1 MEDEQ
6 MADMRWQVTREEE
19 TGHIRVPR
27 YFSDKSNGNPLEES
41 LVQLRC
47 HFTWELLVEDIELP
61 DLENRILDE
70 IDFLDT
76 KYNVGIHNLLAYVKH
91 LVGQN
96 QEALRSLQEAEG
108 LIQQERAAQ
117 SDARRLVT
125 WGNYA
130 WLYYHMGRPEEAQA
144 YLDKVENTC
153 KEFEAPSRYR
163 VECPQMDCEE
173 GWALLK
179 CGGKSYE
186 RAKACFEKA
195 LAVDPENPEFSTG
208 YAIATYR
215 LDVFNKA
222 TQVSEAF
229 CLRPLKE
236 AIRLNP
242 EDAYIKA
249 LLALKLQDVGQEA
262 EGEKYIEEALTNMS
276 SQTYVFRY
284 AAKFYRRKGSLDKAL
299 WLLKMALRATPSSAF
314 LHHQI
319 GLCYRAQ
326 MIEIKRAANWQPRGQ
341 VREDVHRLVHLAISE
356 IQKALMI
363 RPTFELAYVVL
374 ADMYAEIG
382 QYTKAED
389 TFQKVLCMKII
400 NDHLQQVIHY
410 HYGHFQDLHKISVDK
425 AITHYLK
432 GLKIKTASCTR
443 EKILT
448 ALEKLAKRQ
457 VHQNVRMVESLSI
470 LGFIHKLK
478 GEVSE
483 ALECYEKALR
493 LAADFNTVI

>member
-1 MEDEQ
+1 MEQEPV
-6 MADMRWQVTREEE
+6 ADK
-19 TGHIRVPR
+19 
-27 YFSDKSNGNPLEES
+27 SDKSEGNLLEES

-47 HFTWELLVEDIELP
+47 HFTWELLVEATELP

-70 IDFLDT
+70 IDYLDT
-76 KYNVGIHNLLAYVKH
+76 RYNVGIHNLLAYVKH
-91 LVGQN
+91 LKGQN
-96 QEALRSLQEAEG
+96 QEALGSLQEAEA
-108 LIQQERAAQ
+108 LIQQEQAAQ
-117 SDARRLVT
+117 SEARSLVT

-130 WLYYHMGRPEEAQA
+130 WLHHRMGRPQEAQA
-144 YLDKVENTC
+144 YLDKVEEAC
-153 KEFEAPSRYR
+153 KKLGASSRYS
-163 VECPQMDCEE
+163 VQCPQMDCEE

-179 CGGKSYE
+179 CGGKNYE

-208 YAIATYR
+208 YAISTYR
-215 LDVFNKA
+215 LDSFNKA

-229 CLRPLKE
+229 CLQALRE

-262 EGEKYIEEALTNMS
+262 EGEKYIEEALGNTS
-276 SQTYVFRY
+276 SQTYVLRY
-284 AAKFYRRKGSLDKAL
+284 AAKFYRRKGCLDKAL

-314 LHHQI
+314 LHHQV

-326 MIEIKRAANWQPRGQ
+326 VIAIKRAANWQPRGQ
-341 VREDVHRLVHLAISE
+341 DRENVCRLVHLAIGE
-356 IQKALMI
+356 IQKALAI
-363 RPTFELAYVVL
+363 KPTFELAYIDL
-374 ADMYAEIG
+374 ADLYAEIG
-382 QYTKAED
+382 RYAEAED
-389 TFQKVLCMKII
+389 TFQKVLCRENT
-400 NDHLQQVIHY
+400 NDQLQQVIHY
-410 HYGHFQDLHKISVDK
+410 HYGHFQELHKRSLDN

-432 GLKIKTASCTR
+432 GLKIKTASHTS

-448 ALEKLAKRQ
+448 ALEKLAKRC
-457 VHQNVRMVESLSI
+457 VRQDVRVVESLSI

-483 ALECYEKALR
+483 ALQYYEKALR
-493 LAADFNTVI
+493 LAADLNAAS